1 MVYVLTSSS
10 NSIYLHRLVP
20 PKGTVVVEAEF
31 PPHKHPPA
39 SPLSDVSVQKLL
51 KGKGFI
57 LEEPRYT
64 GRKKGRQKKE
74 DRRRKTEDGR
84 RKKEKTKEEGRGL
97 LRRKKESTQTK
108 RRSGREAEVHVHTGC
123 NTTKQKKKESA
134 IVSKQP
140 INHLK
145 TTH

>member
-20 PKGTVVVEAEF
+20 PQGTVVVEAEF
-31 PPHKHPPA
+31 PPHEHPPA

-74 DRRRKTEDGR
+74 DRRRKTEDEGRKRR
-84 RKKEKTKEEGRGL
+84 RKKEEDCYEGRRKAHRQRGAAAERQRYTYIQAVTPQNR
-97 LRRKKESTQTK
+97 RRKK
-108 RRSGREAEVHVHTGC
+108 V
-123 NTTKQKKKESA
+123 
-134 IVSKQP
+134 P
-140 INHLK
+140 
-145 TTH
+145 